1 MSTIG
6 TFNQSVRY
14 STRIGG
20 YRRVFEG
27 HVSLLVGGFSFDLND
42 LPEAGNVLPAG
53 TPVYVDEVA
62 RTIKPLY
69 GFKVLK
75 NDGTALT
82 VEKGLSGTRAKVG
95 MTIEGQKVASID
107 KSDPTCDVLTMAA
120 AVTTAKVG
128 GVVYGVMDGKDI
140 KTKVNALTPYDT
152 CLDPHAVSA
161 DGDGAW
167 ASDFP
172 VLETRMPPITDEVKK
187 ALNSNGCFFRFSN
200 RH

>member
-14 STRIGG
+14 STKIGG

-42 LPEAGNVLPAG
+42 LPETGNVLPAG

-107 KSDPTCDVLTMAA
+107 KSDPTCDVLTMEA

-152 CLDPHAVSA
+152 CLDPHVVSA

>member
-6 TFNQSVRY
+6 TFNQSVCY
-14 STRIGG
+14 STKIGG

-75 NDGTALT
+75 NEGTALT

-107 KSDPTCDVLTMAA
+107 KSDPTCDVLTMEA
-120 AVTTAKVG
+120 AVTTAKAG

-152 CLDPHAVSA
+152 CLDHHAVSA

>member
-14 STRIGG
+14 STKIGG

-107 KSDPTCDVLTMAA
+107 KSDPTCDVLTMEA

-152 CLDPHAVSA
+152 CLDPNAVSA

>member
-1 MSTIG
+1 MSAIG

-14 STRIGG
+14 STKIGG
-20 YRRVFEG
+20 YLKVFEG

-42 LPEAGNVLPAG
+42 LPEPGNVLPAG
-53 TPVYVDEVA
+53 TPVYIDEEA

-75 NDGTALT
+75 NEGTNLT

-95 MTIEGQKVASID
+95 MSIEGQKVTNID
-107 KSDPTCDVLTMAA
+107 RSNPAYDILVMSA
-120 AVTTAKVG
+120 AVSSAKTG
-128 GVVYGVMDGKDI
+128 EVVYGVMDGKDI

-187 ALNSNGCFFRFSN
+187 ALNSNGCFFRFSK

>member
-1 MSTIG
+1 MSSIG

-14 STRIGG
+14 SSKIGG
-20 YRRVFEG
+20 YRKVFEG
-27 HVSLLVGGFSFDLND
+27 HVSLLVGGFAFDVND

-53 TPVYVDEVA
+53 TPVCVDEEA

-75 NDGTALT
+75 NEGTSLT

-95 MTIEGQKVASID
+95 MTIEGQKVVSID
-107 KSDPTCDVLTMAA
+107 KSANDRDVLTLSA
-120 AVTTAKVG
+120 AVASIKQG
-128 GVVYGVMDGKDI
+128 DVVYGTVDGKDI
-140 KTKVNALTPYDT
+140 KAKVNALTPYDI
-152 CLDPHAVSA
+152 CLDPHASSA

-167 ASDFP
+167 TSDFP